1 MKREEAV
8 TMGAA
13 YSIAEIQRI
22 LNPIF
27 TAHGVR
33 RAVLF
38 GSYAKGCAKDSM
50 GVMNRYDL

>member
-1 MKREEAV
+1 
-8 TMGAA
+8 MGAA
-13 YSIAEIQRI
+13 YSVAEIQRS

-38 GSYAKGCAKDSM
+38 GSYAKGCAEESM
-50 GVMNRYDL
+50 GVINHYDL

>member
-1 MKREEAV
+1 
-8 TMGAA
+8 MGAA